1 VTVTHDPAGAAPGP
15 AGGRTMGLSRTAD
28 DRVVPSARRRLV
40 PLLHRGGRRAGGE
53 AHDRFTGWAA
63 TIAVTMLAG
72 FLRLW
77 ELGRPNRFLFDE
89 TYYAKDAWALLHHGF
104 VTDYVDGAD
113 KKIVAGQTAGLF
125 KDNPSMVVH
134 PEVGKWLIALG
145 EKAFG
150 MDSFGWRF
158 SAAVVGTLMVL
169 VLIRLVRRLTGSTL
183 LGCTAGILL
192 TFDGLHFVMS
202 RSALLDIF
210 LAFFLLCAV
219 ACLVADRDWGRMR
232 LARLVPTGYR
242 TTAADWGPVRG
253 LLWRPWRLAAGL
265 CFGLACATKWNAL
278 FPLAAFGLLVWM
290 WDAGARRSLG
300 VRNARLRSLVVD
312 ALPAFGYLVVVALVV
327 YVVSWTGWLLHADAY
342 EKALSNTQ
350 YGPYWGSYLEK
361 DANGFLPELWQS
373 LRSLWNYHQDV
384 FTFHTRF
391 LNDATHTYQSKPQW
405 WLILNRPVGM
415 QADLGIEPGT
425 QGCTAAPSSTC
436 LRQVLLLGTPAL
448 WWGGAVA
455 LVYSVYAWLG
465 RRDWRFGLVLVG
477 VVSTWL
483 PWVRYDDRPIFSY
496 YAISILPFTIIGLTL
511 LLGVVMGG
519 ARASSSR
526 RLWGTAAAGAFVV
539 LVVVNFAWFWPIY
552 TGELITTP
560 AWLERIWFKQ
570 WI

>member
-1 VTVTHDPAGAAPGP
+1 
-15 AGGRTMGLSRTAD
+15 MGLSRTAD
-28 DRVVPSARRRLV
+28 GRPVPSARRRFVPVLHGSGDHHDDGARDRLV
-40 PLLHRGGRRAGGE
+40 
-53 AHDRFTGWAA
+53 DWTA
-63 TIAVTMLAG
+63 TISITLLAG

-77 ELGRPNRFLFDE
+77 HLGQPNRFLFDE
-89 TYYAKDAWALLHHGF
+89 TYYAKDAWALLHHGY
-104 VTDYVDGAD
+104 VTKYVDGAD
-113 KKIVAGQTAGLF
+113 AKIVAGQTTGLF
-125 KDNPSMVVH
+125 RNDPSMVVH

-150 MDSFGWRF
+150 MDSFGWRV

-169 VLIRLVRRLTGSTL
+169 VLIRLVRRLTGSAL
-183 LGCTAGILL
+183 LGCTAGVLM

-219 ACLVADRDWGRMR
+219 ACLVVDRDWGRMR
-232 LARLVPTGYR
+232 LSRLVPTGYR
-242 TTAADWGPVRG
+242 TTASDWGPIRG
-253 LLWRPWRLAAGL
+253 LLWRPWRLGAGVF
-265 CFGLACATKWNAL
+265 FGLACATKWNAL

-290 WDAGARRSLG
+290 WDAGARRALG
-300 VRNARLRSLVVD
+300 VRNPRLRSLVVD
-312 ALPAFGYLVVVALVV
+312 ALPAFGYLVLVALVV

-342 EKALSNTQ
+342 ERTLSDTQ
-350 YGPYWGSYLEK
+350 YGAYWGSYLRR
-361 DANGFLPELWQS
+361 DADGFFPELLQS

-391 LNDATHTYQSKPQW
+391 LNDATHSYQSKPQW

-415 QADLGIEPGT
+415 LADLGIKPGD
-425 QGCTAAPSSTC
+425 QGCTAAPTSTC
-436 LRQVLLLGTPAL
+436 LRQVLLLGTPVL
-448 WWGGAVA
+448 WWGAAAA
-455 LVYSVYAWLG
+455 LLYSVYGWLG
-465 RRDWRFGLVLVG
+465 RRDWRYGLVVVG

-496 YAISILPFTIIGLTL
+496 YAISILPFLLIGLTM
-511 LLGVVMGG
+511 LLGVLMGG
-519 ARASSSR
+519 PRAGASR
-526 RLWGTAAAGAFVV
+526 RMWGTAAAGAFVV

-560 AWLERIWFKQ
+560 EWLERVWFKQ